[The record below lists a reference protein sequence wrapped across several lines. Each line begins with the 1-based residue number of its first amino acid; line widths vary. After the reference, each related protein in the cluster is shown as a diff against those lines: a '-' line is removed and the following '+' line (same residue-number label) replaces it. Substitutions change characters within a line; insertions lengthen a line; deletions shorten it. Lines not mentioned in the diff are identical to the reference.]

1 MYKPKYSEMY
11 NYNDYKEY
19 LKTIIKN
26 IKKDNEKDK
35 KEITKNLEL
44 YKNNPVNVFSVSNDG
59 VHSKMVIEKNPDYF
73 IEAVGLS
80 HKVYLRNIQYKELL
94 DELEY
99 LETDKGKND
108 YINKKGRYS
117 NTVLLWENQIKQ
129 NVHWNSCIF
138 IGQDLEKINLS
149 LGFVKSIKL

>member
-117 NTVLLWENQIKQ
+117 NTVLL
-129 NVHWNSCIF
+129 
-138 IGQDLEKINLS
+138 
-149 LGFVKSIKL
+149 